1 MEGPKDIEA
10 EEILM
15 LVEKIDAA
23 NAELYR
29 LQEVSKNKDE
39 VIRNL

>member
-1 MEGPKDIEA
+1 
-10 EEILM
+10 M

-29 LQEVSKNKDE
+29 LQDLSKNKDE
-39 VIRNL
+39 AIKNLEKRL

>member
-1 MEGPKDIEA
+1 
-10 EEILM
+10 L

-29 LQEVSKNKDE
+29 LQDLSKTKDE
-39 VIRNL
+39 VIRNLEKRL